1 MKSPIFSIVIPCY
14 NSWRYMERGLH
25 FLEKQTFIDFEVI
38 FVDDCSTDDTY
49 CQLEKYQ
56 QQSILSIR
64 IIRNIKNSGPGESRN
79 YGIKMAKGDYIA
91 FLDSDDWY
99 EVDFLEKMYG
109 QLQKQVLILYFVIF
123 TVILEMAIKN
133 A

>member
-1 MKSPIFSIVIPCY
+1 MLSLVII
-14 NSWRYMERGLH
+14 RGDIWSVDFI

-91 FLDSDDWY
+91 FWI
-99 EVDFLEKMYG
+99 VTIGMK
-109 QLQKQVLILYFVIF
+109 LIF
-123 TVILEMAIKN
+123 
-133 A
+133 

>member
-1 MKSPIFSIVIPCY
+1 MAIYGAWTS
-14 NSWRYMERGLH
+14 

-64 IIRNIKNSGPGESRN
+64 IIRNIKNSGPGSHV
-79 YGIKMAKGDYIA
+79 IM
-91 FLDSDDWY
+91 
-99 EVDFLEKMYG
+99 
-109 QLQKQVLILYFVIF
+109 VL
-123 TVILEMAIKN
+123 N
-133 A
+133 G

>member
-91 FLDSDDWY
+91 FWI
-99 EVDFLEKMYG
+99 VTIGMK
-109 QLQKQVLILYFVIF
+109 LIFRENVW
-123 TVILEMAIKN
+123 TTSKN
-133 A
+133 RC